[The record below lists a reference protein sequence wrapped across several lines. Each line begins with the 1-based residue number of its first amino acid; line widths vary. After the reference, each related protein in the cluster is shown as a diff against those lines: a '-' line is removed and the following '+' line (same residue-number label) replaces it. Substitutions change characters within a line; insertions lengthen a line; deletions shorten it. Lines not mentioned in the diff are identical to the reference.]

1 LFQAGDFGL
10 ASPFAR
16 RGLVIS
22 PIERN
27 PTGRVREPMK
37 FCRIRTVFS
46 LEAWAVLAVMTAVV
60 ASLAMTA
67 RQIWRTQVAA
77 PGIARAFREQPE
89 RAMAE
94 LLHGPQLP
102 LEAEIQCVACTNRPA
117 TNETPRI

>member
-1 LFQAGDFGL
+1 
-10 ASPFAR
+10 
-16 RGLVIS
+16 
-22 PIERN
+22 
-27 PTGRVREPMK
+27 MK
-37 FCRIRTVFS
+37 FRRIRTVFS

-89 RAMAE
+89 RATAE

-102 LEAEIQCVACTNRPA
+102 LEAEIQCVACTNGPA